1 MGVLDEL
8 EPQSVFHF
16 FEEITRIPH
25 GSGNVK
31 QISDYL
37 KKFAVDRGLKCIQ
50 DELFNIIIIKEATS
64 GYEQE
69 EPYILQGHMDM
80 VAVSAP
86 DCDIDM
92 TKEPLKLCVEN
103 GRIHAQGTSLGG
115 DDGIAV
121 AYALALLDSDD
132 ISHPRLE
139 VILTVDE
146 ETGMEGAKGIDLS
159 MLRGKRLINL
169 DQEEEGVVITSCAGG
184 ARVDV
189 TIPLQ
194 KEAWAKQGTAE
205 ETAAQQSGTGQN
217 RQLLQVKI
225 TGLLGGH
232 SGIEID
238 KGRGN
243 ANCLLGRILKGMAER
258 FAIGLVTMRGGLADN
273 AIAREAEAVI
283 WVDITQMEAV
293 TAYVQEEAG
302 KIRQE
307 LGDKDPAFA
316 AECKAVNQQ
325 EILDGKKVS
334 ENGLAMSCY
343 DVDSTVQALTCL
355 CKLPNG
361 VIAMSRELEGLVQT
375 SLNLGVVTLEQ
386 GALKLS
392 YAVRSSVDEDKEA
405 LCRQMQEI
413 AKAAGAAAEVRNA
426 YTGWAYRKDSP
437 LRDIIVEIYEKMY
450 GKKPV
455 LEAIHAGV
463 ECGILASKIPDLDCV
478 SIGPDMS
485 DVHTAQESLDIAS
498 VQRMWEYLKEVLAH
512 K

>member
-1 MGVLDEL
+1 MRVLEGL
-8 EPQSVFHF
+8 QPQSVFYY

-37 KKFAVDRGLKCIQ
+37 RKFAEDKGLECIQ
-50 DELFNIIIIKEATS
+50 DELFNIIIIKGATP

-86 DCDIDM
+86 DCGIDM

-115 DDGIAV
+115 DDGIAI
-121 AYALALLDSDD
+121 AYALALLAADD

-194 KEAWAKQGTAE
+194 EESAAGLDRAE
-205 ETAAQQSGTGQN
+205 EKAAGQMDDS
-217 RQLLQVKI
+217 RQILRLKI
-225 TGLLGGH
+225 SGLLGGH
-232 SGIEID
+232 SGIEIN

-243 ANCLLGRILKGMAER
+243 ANYLTGRILKELSEQFDICLISMHGGM
-258 FAIGLVTMRGGLADN
+258 ADN
-273 AIAREAEAVI
+273 AIPRDAEALFA
-283 WVDITQMEAV
+283 VDITQTEA
-293 TAYVQEEAG
+293 AIACVQTEADR
-302 KIRQE
+302 IQQE
-307 LGDKDPAFA
+307 LGDRDPAFTA
-316 AECKAVNQQ
+316 ACAVVSRQ
-325 EILDGKKVS
+325 ELDSGKPA
-334 ENGLAMSCY
+334 EQGLKCY
-343 DVDSTVQALTCL
+343 DAPSTARALACL

-375 SLNLGVVTLEQ
+375 SLNLGVVTMQQ

-392 YAVRSSVDEDKEA
+392 YAVRSSVEDEKEA
-405 LCRQMQEI
+405 LCRQMREI
-413 AKAAGAAAEVRNA
+413 AEASKAAVEVRNA

-437 LRDIIVEIYEKMY
+437 LRDIIVNVYEKMY
-450 GKKPV
+450 GRKPV

-463 ECGILASKIPDLDCV
+463 ECGILAAKIPDLDCV

-498 VQRMWEYLKEVLAH
+498 VQRMWEYLLAVLAY
-512 K
+512 KC

>member
-1 MGVLDEL
+1 MGVLDGL
-8 EPQSVFHF
+8 EPQSVFHY

-37 KKFAVDRGLKCIQ
+37 KKFAADRGLECIQ
-50 DELFNIIIIKEATS
+50 DELFNIIIIKDATP
-64 GYEQE
+64 GYEQA

-92 TKEPLKLCVEN
+92 KKDPLRLCVEN

-121 AYALALLDSDD
+121 AYALALLDADH

-159 MLRGKRLINL
+159 MLRGRRLINL

-189 TIPLQ
+189 NIPLR
-194 KEAWAKQGTAE
+194 EENAAE
-205 ETAAQQSGTGQN
+205 EAEQQSAAGQN

-243 ANCLLGRILKGMAER
+243 ANCLLGRILKGMSER
-258 FAIGLVTMRGGLADN
+258 FAFSLVTMHGGLADN
-273 AIAREAEAVI
+273 AIPREAEAVI
-283 WVDITQMEAV
+283 VVDITMVE
-293 TAYVQEEAG
+293 TAIAYAQEEAG
-302 KIRQE
+302 RIRQE
-307 LGDKDPAFA
+307 LGDTDPAFTVD
-316 AECKAVNQQ
+316 CRVVNQQ
-325 EILDGKKVS
+325 ELPDGQSGS
-334 ENGLAMSCY
+334 EEGRQMKHY
-343 DVDSTVQALTCL
+343 DTDSTVQAITCL

-361 VIAMSRELEGLVQT
+361 VTAMSRELEGLVQT

-386 GALKLS
+386 GVLKLS
-392 YAVRSSVDEDKEA
+392 YAVRSSVDEDREA

-413 AKAAGAAAEVRNA
+413 AQEAGAAAEVRNA
-426 YTGWAYRKDSP
+426 YTGWAYRTESP

-463 ECGILASKIPDLDCV
+463 ECGILASKIPGLDCV
-478 SIGPDMS
+478 SIGPDMA

-498 VQRMWEYLKEVLAH
+498 VQRMWEYLQAVLAQGCG
-512 K
+512 KY

>member
-1 MGVLDEL
+1 MRVLEGL
-8 EPQSVFHF
+8 QPQSVFYY

-37 KKFAVDRGLKCIQ
+37 RQFARDKGLECVQ
-50 DELFNIIIIKEATS
+50 DELFNIIIVKEATP

-86 DCDIDM
+86 DCGIDM

-103 GRIHAQGTSLGG
+103 GRIHAEGTSLGG

-121 AYALALLDSDD
+121 AYALALLAADD

-194 KEAWAKQGTAE
+194 E
-205 ETAAQQSGTGQN
+205 ESVMEPDREEENAAGQTDN
-217 RQLLQVKI
+217 GRQVLRLKI
-225 TGLLGGH
+225 AGLLGGH
-232 SGIEID
+232 SGIEIN

-243 ANCLLGRILKGMAER
+243 ANYLTGRILQGLSER
-258 FAIGLVTMRGGLADN
+258 FGICLTAMHGGLADN
-273 AIAREAEAVI
+273 AIPREAEAVFK
-283 WVDITQMEAV
+283 VDITQAEAAA
-293 TAYVQEEAG
+293 AYVKEEADR
-302 KIRQE
+302 IRQE
-307 LGDKDPAFA
+307 LGDRDPAFTAGCTIVDPQEYGNRNNDGVKKQESGSYDA
-316 AECKAVNQQ
+316 ASTARA
-325 EILDGKKVS
+325 
-334 ENGLAMSCY
+334 LA
-343 DVDSTVQALTCL
+343 CL

-375 SLNLGVVTLEQ
+375 SLNLGVVTLHQ

-392 YAVRSSVDEDKEA
+392 YAVRSSVEEDKEA
-405 LCRQMQEI
+405 LCRQMQET
-413 AKAAGAAAEVRNA
+413 AEASGAETEVRNA

-437 LRDIIVEIYEKMY
+437 LRDIIVDVYEKMY
-450 GKKPV
+450 GSKPV

-463 ECGILASKIPDLDCV
+463 ECGILAAKIPGLDCV

-498 VQRMWEYLKEVLAH
+498 VQRMWEYLLAVLAY
-512 K
+512 KC

>member
-1 MGVLDEL
+1 MRVLEGL
-8 EPQSVFHF
+8 QPQSVFYY

-37 KKFAVDRGLKCIQ
+37 KKFAGDRGLECVQ
-50 DELFNIIIIKEATS
+50 DELFNIIIVKDATP

-86 DCDIDM
+86 DCSIDM
-92 TKEPLKLCVEN
+92 TKEPLQLCVEN

-115 DDGIAV
+115 DDGIAI
-121 AYALALLDSDD
+121 AYALALLSADD

-189 TIPLQ
+189 TIPL
-194 KEAWAKQGTAE
+194 KEDSAAGHAVAE
-205 ETAAQQSGTGQN
+205 EKAAGQTDGG
-217 RQLLQVKI
+217 RQVLRLKI
-225 TGLLGGH
+225 AGLLGGH
-232 SGIEID
+232 SGIEIN

-243 ANCLLGRILKGMAER
+243 ANYLAGRILKRLSER
-258 FAIGLVTMRGGLADN
+258 FGICLIAMHGGMADN
-273 AIAREAEAVI
+273 AIPRDAEALFA
-283 WVDITQMEAV
+283 VDITQTEEAI
-293 TAYVQEEAG
+293 ACVQEEAG
-302 KIRQE
+302 RIRQE
-307 LGDKDPAFA
+307 LGDRDPAFTVACA
-316 AECKAVNQQ
+316 AVGRQ
-325 EILDGKKVS
+325 ELDRLKDGKP
-334 ENGLAMSCY
+334 EDQGLKCY
-343 DVDSTVQALTCL
+343 DAASTAQALACL

-375 SLNLGVVTLEQ
+375 SLNLGVVTQ
-386 GALKLS
+386 KPGALQLS

-405 LCRQMQEI
+405 LCGQMKEI
-413 AKAAGAAAEVRNA
+413 AEDSGASAEVRNV

-437 LRDIIVEIYEKMY
+437 LRDIIVEVYEKMY

-463 ECGILASKIPDLDCV
+463 ECGILAAKIPGLDCV

-498 VQRMWEYLKEVLAH
+498 AQRMWEYLLAVLAY
-512 K
+512 KA

>member
-1 MGVLDEL
+1 MRVLGDL
-8 EPQSVFHF
+8 QPQSVFYY

-37 KKFAVDRGLKCIQ
+37 RKFAENRGLECVQ
-50 DELFNIIIIKEATS
+50 DELFNIIIVKEATP

-86 DCDIDM
+86 DCGIDM
-92 TKEPLKLCVEN
+92 TKDPLKLCVEN

-121 AYALALLDSDD
+121 AYILALLDADD
-132 ISHPRLE
+132 IRHPRLE

-146 ETGMEGAKGIDLS
+146 ETGMAGAKGIDLS

-194 KEAWAKQGTAE
+194 EEPAVGYGMAE
-205 ETAAQQSGTGQN
+205 GKAAGQADGS
-217 RQLLQVKI
+217 RQVLRLKI
-225 TGLLGGH
+225 AGLLGGH
-232 SGIEID
+232 SGIEIN

-243 ANCLLGRILKGMAER
+243 ANYLAGRILGGMSER
-258 FAIGLVTMRGGLADN
+258 FDVRLMAMRGGMADN
-273 AIAREAEAVI
+273 AIPREAEAVFS
-283 WVDITQMEAV
+283 VDITRS
-293 TAYVQEEAG
+293 EEAIAYAQTEADR
-302 KIRQE
+302 IRQE
-307 LGDKDPAFA
+307 LGDRDPALTVM
-316 AECKAVNQQ
+316 CTIVNPQGSLNGNDGGVQ
-325 EILDGKKVS
+325 ERGA
-334 ENGLAMSCY
+334 GCY
-343 DVDSTVQALTCL
+343 DADFSARALACL

-375 SLNLGVVTLEQ
+375 SLNLGVVTLQQ

-392 YAVRSSVDEDKEA
+392 YAVRSSVEEDKEA
-405 LCRQMQEI
+405 LCRRMKEI
-413 AKAAGAAAEVRNA
+413 AEASGAAAEVRNA
-426 YTGWAYRKDSP
+426 YTGWEYRKDSP

-463 ECGILASKIPDLDCV
+463 ECGILAAKIPGLDCV

-498 VQRMWEYLKEVLAH
+498 VQRMWEYLLAVLAH

>member
-1 MGVLDEL
+1 MRVLEGL
-8 EPQSVFHF
+8 QPQSVFYY

-37 KKFAVDRGLKCIQ
+37 RQFARDKGLECVQ
-50 DELFNIIIIKEATS
+50 DELFNIIIVKEATP

-86 DCDIDM
+86 DCGIDM

-103 GRIHAQGTSLGG
+103 GRIHEEGTSLGG

-121 AYALALLDSDD
+121 AYALALLAADD

-194 KEAWAKQGTAE
+194 E
-205 ETAAQQSGTGQN
+205 ESVMEPDREEEKAAGQTDDG
-217 RQLLQVKI
+217 RQVLRLKI
-225 TGLLGGH
+225 AGLLGGH
-232 SGIEID
+232 SGIEIN

-243 ANCLLGRILKGMAER
+243 ANYLTGRILQGLSER
-258 FAIGLVTMRGGLADN
+258 FGICLTAMHGGLADN
-273 AIAREAEAVI
+273 AIPREAEAVFE
-283 WVDITQMEAV
+283 VDITQAEAAA
-293 TAYVQEEAG
+293 AYVQEEADR
-302 KIRQE
+302 IRQE
-307 LGDKDPAFA
+307 LGDRDPAFTAGCTIVDPQEYGNGNNDGAKKQESGSYDA
-316 AECKAVNQQ
+316 ASTARA
-325 EILDGKKVS
+325 
-334 ENGLAMSCY
+334 LA
-343 DVDSTVQALTCL
+343 CL

-375 SLNLGVVTLEQ
+375 SLNLGVVTLHQ

-392 YAVRSSVDEDKEA
+392 YAVRSSVEEDKEA
-405 LCRQMQEI
+405 LCRQMQET
-413 AKAAGAAAEVRNA
+413 AEASGAETEVRNA

-437 LRDIIVEIYEKMY
+437 LRDIIVDVYEKMY
-450 GKKPV
+450 GSKPV

-463 ECGILASKIPDLDCV
+463 ECGILAAKIPGLDCV

-498 VQRMWEYLKEVLAH
+498 VQRMWEYLLAVLAY
-512 K
+512 KC

>member
-1 MGVLDEL
+1 MGVLDGL
-8 EPQSVFHF
+8 EPQSVFHY

-37 KKFAVDRGLKCIQ
+37 KKFAVDRGLECIQ
-50 DELFNIIIIKEATS
+50 DELFNIIIIKEATP

-92 TKEPLKLCVEN
+92 TKDPLKLCVEN

-121 AYALALLDSDD
+121 AYALALLDADN

-159 MLRGKRLINL
+159 MLRGRRLINL

-189 TIPLQ
+189 SIPLQ
-194 KEAWAKQGTAE
+194 E
-205 ETAAQQSGTGQN
+205 EAAQQSATEQN
-217 RQLLQVKI
+217 RQLMQVKI

-232 SGIEID
+232 SGIEIN

-243 ANCLLGRILKGMAER
+243 ANCLLGRILKGMSER
-258 FAIGLVTMRGGLADN
+258 FAISLVTMRGGVADN
-273 AIAREAEAVI
+273 AIPREAEATI
-283 WVDITQMEAV
+283 LVDITHIEAAI
-293 TAYVQEEAG
+293 AYVQEEAG
-302 KIRQE
+302 RIKQE
-307 LGDKDPAFA
+307 LGDKDPEFA
-316 AECKAVNQQ
+316 VGCRTVNQQ
-325 EILDGKKVS
+325 EIPDGKKGS
-334 ENGLAMSCY
+334 ENGREMKRY
-343 DVDSTVQALTCL
+343 DAASTVQAFTCL

-361 VIAMSRELEGLVQT
+361 VIAMSRDLEGLVQT
-375 SLNLGVVTLEQ
+375 SLNLGVAALEQ

-392 YAVRSSVDEDKEA
+392 YAVRSSVDEDREA

-413 AKAAGAAAEVRNA
+413 AGETGAVAEVRNT
-426 YTGWAYRKDSP
+426 YTGWAYRTESP

-463 ECGILASKIPDLDCV
+463 ECGILASKIPNLDCV
-478 SIGPDMS
+478 SIGPDMA

-498 VQRMWEYLKEVLAH
+498 VQRMWEYLQAVLAQGCG
-512 K
+512 KD